1 MEDILEYDK
10 MVYSIAVKYKNCF
23 ELDDLVQVGRMG
35 LAKAYNNFNDEFNN
49 KFSTYAYK
57 CILGEILNY
66 IRNSK
71 IVKVSRELQS
81 KYSLIV
87 KTKDKLTNMLG
98 HEASNYEISLY
109 LEMDEK
115 EIDDAMIAN
124 EFVKSLDFSIN
135 SEDEEKD
142 VSLYDVQGFEEK
154 GYNADILTLKD
165 EIKNL
170 PLEEQKIIYYRY
182 YQDLSQKEVG
192 DILNTNQVKIS
203 RSEAKILKKL
213 ENRMVS

>member
-1 MEDILEYDK
+1 MDDILEYDK
-10 MVYSIAVKYKNCF
+10 MVYSIAVKYKNNF

-35 LAKAYNNFNDEFNN
+35 LAKAYRNFNNDFNN

-71 IVKVSRELQS
+71 IVKVSRDLQS
-81 KYSLIV
+81 KYSLIM
-87 KTKDKLTNMLG
+87 KAKDKLTNMLG
-98 HEASNYEISLY
+98 HEASNFEISVY
-109 LEMDEK
+109 LEIDEK
-115 EIDDAMIAN
+115 EVDDAMIAN
-124 EFVKSLDFSIN
+124 DFVKSLDYSLN

-142 VSLYDVQGFEEK
+142 VSLYDVSGFYEK
-154 GYNADILTLKD
+154 GYDADILTLRD
-165 EIKNL
+165 EINSL

-213 ENRMVS
+213 ENRMVA